1 MMVRSQGGACPS
13 MAGPIDV
20 VIAGTKTFALA
31 LFAPV
36 TERAGSR
43 PRIAPEPSVALTLC
57 AQSSGVLVVEYEP
70 RWLPALAQL
79 RQERPALRVVAALAR
94 GQESAA
100 LALGPLSIDT
110 VPWDGQV
117 HSVMPAIERAIGVN
131 RESAVA
137 PAVAAPPAQT
147 APTLARS
154 SPTLPNS
161 SPTLAHSS
169 PTLSRSNPPI
179 PAGPPQRSVSV
190 SVAALAAPGAPLDL
204 FTDLGAIAAIAA
216 TLPPASMPA
225 IRTLP
230 GPRAAAA
237 TWPAT
242 GPSAAEAE
250 LALRTRLAGVE
261 ETSSLRSVID
271 QVVAGLSTLE
281 RDVFTGGAAPFDAEL
296 IRHAAVLRLRAAAA
310 LATRPP
316 PRTPVD
322 AVAVAELLSE
332 IDGVLTRV
340 KALVDVATPEQR
352 PQLEAIRNALVREA
366 VDFSEACH
374 EIGTAELPLGP
385 GRPGEVA
392 SRATASARFLSDRI
406 GEDEVEVIESKRSRA
421 VWVLLALVVLGA
433 GVFHGYR
440 WWQTEQLVAR
450 FPTLPGQPDGM
461 RLVPA
466 PRGATSVEL
475 LPLGRPPDRAQV
487 ERFKAQQKLLGNT
500 VTETAVGGLM
510 IRSDLPA
517 PGGEKESKP

>member
-36 TERAGSR
+36 TERAGAR

-100 LALGPLSIDT
+100 LALGPLSIDA

-147 APTLARS
+147 SPTLAR
-154 SPTLPNS
+154 S

-190 SVAALAAPGAPLDL
+190 AALAAPGAPLDL

-216 TLPPASMPA
+216 TPSPASMAA

-230 GPRAAAA
+230 APRAAAA

-250 LALRTRLAGVE
+250 LALRARLAGVE

-322 AVAVAELLSE
+322 AVAVAEFLSE

-340 KALVDVATPEQR
+340 KALVDGATPEQR

-392 SRATASARFLSDRI
+392 SRAAANARFLSDRI
-406 GEDEVEVIESKRSRA
+406 GEDEVEVIERKRSRA

-433 GVFHGYR
+433 GAFHGYR
-440 WWQTEQLVAR
+440 WWQTEQLVAK

-487 ERFKAQQKLLGNT
+487 ERFKAQQKLLGKT
-500 VTETAVGGLM
+500 VTETARGGLM
-510 IRSDLPA
+510 IRSDPPA

>member
-100 LALGPLSIDT
+100 LALGPLSIDA

-117 HSVMPAIERAIGVN
+117 HSVMPAIERAIGAN

-137 PAVAAPPAQT
+137 PAVAPAVVAPPAQSS
-147 APTLARS
+147 PTLARS
-154 SPTLPNS
+154 SPTLS
-161 SPTLAHSS
+161 HSS
-169 PTLSRSNPPI
+169 PALSRSNPSI
-179 PAGPPQRSVSV
+179 PAGPSQLSV
-190 SVAALAAPGAPLDL
+190 SVAAPAAPGAPLDL

-216 TLPPASMPA
+216 TPSPASMAA

-230 GPRAAAA
+230 AARAAAA

-250 LALRTRLAGVE
+250 LALRARLAGVE

-310 LATRPP
+310 LASRPP

-322 AVAVAELLSE
+322 SVAVAELLSE

-340 KALVDVATPEQR
+340 KALLDGATPVQR

-385 GRPGEVA
+385 GRPAEVA
-392 SRATASARFLSDRI
+392 SRAAANARFLSDRI
-406 GEDEVEVIESKRSRA
+406 GEDEVEVTERKRSRA

-433 GVFHGYR
+433 GAFHGYR
-440 WWQTEQLVAR
+440 WWQTEQLVAK

-466 PRGATSVEL
+466 PRGAASVEL

-487 ERFKAQQKLLGNT
+487 ERFKAQQKVLGYT
-500 VTETAVGGLM
+500 VTETAAGGLM
-510 IRSDLPA
+510 IRSDPPA